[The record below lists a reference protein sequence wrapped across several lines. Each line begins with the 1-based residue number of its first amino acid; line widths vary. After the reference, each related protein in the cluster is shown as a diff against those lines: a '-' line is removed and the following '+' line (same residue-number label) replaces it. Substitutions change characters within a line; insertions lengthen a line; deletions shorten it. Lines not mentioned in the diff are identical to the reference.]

1 MCRGRDDGNPLV
13 TTRAPAFA
21 TNGLA
26 GLDSLPSRAEEY
38 MSEELKPERLRTCPK
53 CRSQNVRWYEIYEQP
68 MYWDQFA
75 SGIDPEGC
83 ETQAGEIIEVR
94 GKCRACQHQWKPK
107 GVTQVTQL
115 PGWRHE
121 DA

>member
-1 MCRGRDDGNPLV
+1 
-13 TTRAPAFA
+13 
-21 TNGLA
+21 
-26 GLDSLPSRAEEY
+26 
-38 MSEELKPERLRTCPK
+38 MSEELKTERLRTCPK

-75 SGIDPEGC
+75 TGIDPEGC
-83 ETQAGEIIEVR
+83 ETQAGEIIKVR
-94 GKCRACQHQWKPK
+94 GKCRKCQHQWKPK

-115 PGWRHE
+115 PGWRQD

>member
-1 MCRGRDDGNPLV
+1 
-13 TTRAPAFA
+13 
-21 TNGLA
+21 
-26 GLDSLPSRAEEY
+26 
-38 MSEELKPERLRTCPK
+38 MSEELKTERLRTCPK

-75 SGIDPEGC
+75 TGIDSEGC

-115 PGWRHE
+115 PGWRQD